1 MTLFR
6 EYLLPFGV
14 EKRRRDGNASFDTL
28 EKVLVDF

>member
-14 EKRRRDGNASFDTL
+14 EKRRRDTL
-28 EKVLVDF
+28 EKILVGF